1 MRRGEGGGP
10 APLTCLCVTLVAGL
24 ASGCLQCDEAFNN
37 KFSHYRKNMDWKT
50 WWIGDRLEAQRI
62 LTTWPRVTL
71 KKMTLTI
78 PPDIPKDTLQDVA
91 RKIYTKLDHIY
102 KTFIHRPG
110 KFSQSL
116 RTILDLQV
124 RLLEAAI
131 IDGRVECEKQ
141 CGIYEYTA
149 ISCGNCSGTVI
160 ACFGYT
166 CSSALDWEVALRSI
180 PEYVNELARGTAQH
194 LLLSTEIAN
203 FSGSDTGRYVFW
215 KPDKLFLTRKMPFVS
230 VMKPFFTR
238 FKSKQKKYRN

>member
-1 MRRGEGGGP
+1 MYSNIQKVSIQRKGNKCIECIKHNRLSHCGRCRGSLVIADGNIRNIS
-10 APLTCLCVTLVAGL
+10 LTSSV
-24 ASGCLQCDEAFNN
+24 EA
-37 KFSHYRKNMDWKT
+37 
-50 WWIGDRLEAQRI
+50 
-62 LTTWPRVTL
+62 
-71 KKMTLTI
+71 
-78 PPDIPKDTLQDVA
+78 KDTLQDVA